1 MNYRFIPR
9 YARAQGEPGTKSSKL
24 PPPATVSK
32 SESVAPPADAVIIS
46 RAALTRALL
55 ASRAAGQ
62 ATMPEEDI
70 WMTRAEFA
78 EYLHTHRL
86 YPRRPSVTTLRA
98 WQARGLLVTRR
109 AGGLRLIALHHSLRL
124 LLGPTTI

>member
-1 MNYRFIPR
+1 MSTYRFIPR
-9 YARAQGEPGTKSSKL
+9 YARAQGEPGTKSTGL
-24 PPPATVSK
+24 TP
-32 SESVAPPADAVIIS
+32 PPADAVIIS
-46 RAALTRALL
+46 RTALTRALL

-62 ATMPEEDI
+62 ATIPEEDI
-70 WMTRAEFA
+70 WMTRTEFA
-78 EYLHTHRL
+78 EYLRAHRL

-109 AGGLRLIALHHSLRL
+109 AGGLRLIALHRSLRL